1 MAAADRLASVKPI
14 GRTWYDAPYLT
25 GSVLVWE
32 QLEADGS
39 TAGQGLWER
48 VDAVTAAGIDDVR
61 HGDWAGYA
69 QGALDLYRLIPP
81 TEVGR
86 RSAKLAVTD
95 GPLRFAER
103 VIRRTSADGPPL
115 DPWWVPEGYGSRYWQ
130 DDLFMVVPWLAM
142 RGSNR
147 PGLPADAL
155 ARDLAWEWIEAYA
168 FDHRAAL
175 DATPDHRVP
184 LRTDRRRRGWAL
196 GERASGRLLLDPAT
210 GLWWHDE
217 GNPGSSVRWARG
229 NGWVAAALARA
240 QQFLDRPYGGGR
252 FAVTVDRGELRRVLA
267 RMARSLMD
275 EREVFGLWASDL
287 VRDDLFPE
295 PEASGSALI
304 TYTLAV
310 GVNQGWLEEE
320 VFAPAVVK
328 AFHALSK
335 MIDDEWDLHHIQST
349 AGDPE
354 SGELLPSDDPDHN
367 LNYGVGAYLMAAAE
381 VSRLPGRWLDAL
393 ESTEAMVVE
402 RSRFRPEQ
410 GWLVIHRDELGE
422 VGRMA
427 AAGRRLGGLSS
438 QQVLAAELVGDEV
451 WVEDRGSGDVALFHA
466 STPGLAR
473 HGQLVPVVANTAG
486 TGGTRWRSEVVL
498 LNPRTTP
505 QRASLELRLPSAPG
519 GALTSTVTLPA
530 RSSVRIPDPVGA
542 TGLDGVGPLLVRSRD
557 GLVVTS
563 RTFNDH
569 PDGTFGQLVPA
580 WEQAEA
586 LLHGDEARLLLLG
599 SGVGRRTN
607 LGCASLSAVDVEV
620 SFTIHT
626 LGGEPVGEV
635 RGTVPAGRLWQR
647 TDALAGM
654 GVDRGYAVVRVVTP
668 GGSVAP
674 YASVVDA
681 GTGDPTLVSAPRE
694 VVATPEGSAV
704 ARAVYIPAAAH
715 LPGLDGTQW
724 RTELELHNPGDDDA
738 TVDLALLPS
747 GRDNTAPAAVR
758 TIGIPTAGSVRF
770 DDVLGEAF
778 SAPGTAALRVTPRHG
793 TVMVASRTF
802 TQTAAGAL
810 GQHVPGMTLE
820 DAVWWG
826 ERGLLT
832 HLSSS
837 PELGRGSR
845 TNVGLVNVTG
855 APLLAVVELFDADG
869 SRLDARRVALPP
881 YGHVQLNGVAPG
893 TAWAEVWTP
902 TADGALLAY
911 ASVVDNRSGDPT
923 FIPVRRLEPSPREL
937 LVLDH
942 RRECLLVDRL
952 PEAVGTAELPPGR
965 FAATVT
971 GGGDLGRP
979 DLPLRMACLYR
990 SDGQLRAASLAPG
1003 ERLEGVDGGAPFW
1016 CFVPDR
1022 VDRRDNRGALRVTLA
1037 GGGDTFHLDLDA
1049 VANCV
1054 LLDTLPQA
1062 RVEEARGGTWTL
1074 ATTGDLGAPYLPPQ
1088 LLMMYRHALSGELT
1102 SEVVADGSRVGPVAP
1117 STPLL
1122 AVALDW
1128 MRSDDNTGT
1137 STMRVDGD

>member
-1 MAAADRLASVKPI
+1 VADRLASVKPV
-14 GRTWYDAPYLT
+14 GRFWVDAPYLT

-32 QLEADGS
+32 QLHADGS
-39 TAGQGLWER
+39 TAGQSLWER
-48 VDAVTAAGIDDVR
+48 ADAATATGLGDVR

-69 QGALDLYRLIPP
+69 QGALDLYRLLPLDQP
-81 TEVGR
+81 ER

-115 DPWWVPEGYGSRYWQ
+115 DPWWVLEGYGSRYWQ

-142 RGSNR
+142 RGSSR
-147 PGLPADAL
+147 PSLPADAL
-155 ARDLAWEWIEAYA
+155 ARDLAWEWVEAYA

-175 DATPDHRVP
+175 EATPDRRVP
-184 LRTDRRRRGWAL
+184 LRRDRRRRGWAL

-217 GNPGSSVRWARG
+217 GGPGSSVLWARG

-240 QQFLDRPYGGGR
+240 QQFLDRPYAGGR
-252 FAVTVDRGELRRVLA
+252 FAVTVDRGELRLVLA
-267 RMARSLMD
+267 RMARSLVD
-275 EREVFGLWASDL
+275 ERDVFGLWGSDV
-287 VRDDLFPE
+287 VRGDLFPE

-304 TYTLAV
+304 TYVLAL

-320 VFAPAVVK
+320 VFAPPAVK

-335 MIDDEWDLHHIQST
+335 MVDDEGDLHHIQST

-422 VGRMA
+422 IGRMA
-427 AAGRRLGGLSS
+427 AAGRRIGGLSS

-451 WVEDRGSGDVALFHA
+451 RVEDRGSGDVALFHA

-473 HGQLVPVVANTAG
+473 RGRLVPAVANSAG

-498 LNPRTTP
+498 FNPRTTP

-519 GALTSTVTLPA
+519 GALTSTVTVPA

-542 TGLDGVGPLLVRSRD
+542 SGLEGTGPLLVRSRD

-580 WEQAEA
+580 WEQADA
-586 LLHGDEARLLLLG
+586 LLFGEETRLLLLG
-599 SGVGRRTN
+599 SGAGRRTN
-607 LGCASLSAVDVEV
+607 LGCASLATADVEV
-620 SFTIHT
+620 SFTIHA

-635 RGTVPAGRLWQR
+635 RGTVPAGQLWQR

-654 GVDRGYAVVRVVTP
+654 GVDRGYAVVRVLTP

-681 GTGDPTLVSAPRE
+681 GTGDPTLVTAPRE
-694 VVATPEGSAV
+694 VAATPGGSVV
-704 ARAVYIPAAAH
+704 ARAVHIPAAAH
-715 LPGLDGTQW
+715 VPGLGGTLW

-747 GRDNTAPAAVR
+747 RRNNTSPAAQR
-758 TIGIPTAGSVRF
+758 AIAIPAGGSVRF
-770 DDVLGEAF
+770 DDTLGEAF
-778 SAPGTAALRVTPRHG
+778 SAHGTAALRVTPRRG

-802 TQTAAGAL
+802 TRTAAGAL

-820 DAVWWG
+820 DAVFWG
-826 ERGLLT
+826 ERGVLT

-837 PELGRGSR
+837 PDPGRGSR
-845 TNVGLVNVTG
+845 TNVGLVNLTG
-855 APLLAVVELFDADG
+855 APVVAVVELFAADG
-869 SRLDARRVALPP
+869 SRHGERRVALPP
-881 YGHVQLNGVAPG
+881 HGHAQLNGVAPG
-893 TAWAEVWTP
+893 MAWVEVWTP

-942 RRECLLVDRL
+942 RRDCVLVDQL
-952 PEAVGTAELPPGR
+952 PEAVGTSALPAGR
-965 FAATVT
+965 LTATVT
-971 GGGDLGRP
+971 GGGNLGRH
-979 DLPLRMACLYR
+979 DLPLRAACLYR
-990 SDGQLRAASLAPG
+990 SDGRLRAASLAPG

-1022 VDRRDNRGALRVTLA
+1022 VDRRDNRGSLRVTLS
-1037 GGGDTFHLDLDA
+1037 GGADTLHLDLDA

-1054 LLDTLPQA
+1054 LLDTLPQGRA
-1062 RVEEARGGTWTL
+1062 EEARGGTWAL

-1088 LLMMYRHALSGELT
+1088 LLVMYRDEQSGELT
-1102 SEVVADGSRVGPVAP
+1102 SEVVADGSQFGPVAP

-1128 MRSDDNTGT
+1128 LRSDDNTGA
-1137 STMRVDGD
+1137 STLRVEGD